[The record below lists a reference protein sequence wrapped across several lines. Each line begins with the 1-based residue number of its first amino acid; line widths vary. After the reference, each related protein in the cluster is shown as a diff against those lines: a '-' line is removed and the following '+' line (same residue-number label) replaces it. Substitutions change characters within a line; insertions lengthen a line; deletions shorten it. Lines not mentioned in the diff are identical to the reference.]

1 MIPESFSAKSPGRL
15 VVSGDVFAFV
25 PDPLPPNLEFD
36 LATIQQIS
44 AADQALG
51 ELRGMSQMLP
61 YPKLL
66 VAPFSR
72 REAIAS
78 SRIEGTIASARDLV
92 LFDVSPIKESANSDV
107 HEVHNYVR
115 ALELGLAGL
124 KELPVCLRLI
134 REIHKRLWQGVR
146 GGEARPGE
154 FRLHQNYIAKA
165 MQSIQDARFVPPPA
179 SELAACLNEFE
190 KHLHASSL
198 LPPIV
203 RLALIHYQFEA
214 IHPFDDGNGRVG
226 RLLLSLLISEWGLLE
241 RPLLSLS
248 RYLEANRDEYVGHL
262 LAVSQRGAWID
273 WIRFFAR
280 GVQEQAR
287 DAIDRSKKLLE
298 LRERYRQKMQ
308 QARFSANV
316 LKLLDRLFT
325 SPAIT
330 VGLAQQHLKV
340 TYASARS
347 NIRKLEEARILTP
360 IPGLK
365 YNQVFMASEIV
376 RIIETDSL

>member
-1 MIPESFSAKSPGRL
+1 MDRESFSPTSPGRL
-15 VVSGDVFAFV
+15 VPSGDVLAFV
-25 PDPLPPNLEFD
+25 PNPLPPDLDFD
-36 LATIQQIS
+36 LTTIQQIS

-51 ELRGMSQMLP
+51 ELRGMSQMLL

-66 VAPFSR
+66 VTPFSR

-78 SRIEGTIASARDLV
+78 SRIEGTIASAKDLV
-92 LFDVSPIKESANSDV
+92 LFDVSPTREPGNSDV

-115 ALELGLAGL
+115 ALELGLVRL

-134 REIHKRLWQGVR
+134 RDTHKRLLQGVR
-146 GGEARPGE
+146 GKDTQPGE
-154 FRLHQNYIAKA
+154 FRRHQNYIAKPT
-165 MQSIQDARFVPPPA
+165 QLIQDARFVPPPVG
-179 SELAACLNEFE
+179 EMTACLDDFE
-190 KHLHASSL
+190 KYLHATSP

-226 RLLLSLLISEWGLLE
+226 RLLLSLLLSEWGLLE

-262 LAVSQRGAWID
+262 LTVSQKGAWID

-280 GVQEQAR
+280 GVDEQAH
-287 DAIDRSKKLLE
+287 DAIQRSKRLLD
-298 LRERYRQKMQ
+298 LRESYRQRMQ
-308 QARFSANV
+308 QARYSANV
-316 LKLLDRLFT
+316 LKLLDRLFVT
-325 SPAIT
+325 PAIT
-330 VGLAQQHLKV
+330 VGIARQHLKV

-347 NIRKLEEARILTP
+347 NIRKLEDARILAP

-365 YNQVFMASEIV
+365 YNQVFIASEIV
-376 RIIETDSL
+376 RIIEADNL